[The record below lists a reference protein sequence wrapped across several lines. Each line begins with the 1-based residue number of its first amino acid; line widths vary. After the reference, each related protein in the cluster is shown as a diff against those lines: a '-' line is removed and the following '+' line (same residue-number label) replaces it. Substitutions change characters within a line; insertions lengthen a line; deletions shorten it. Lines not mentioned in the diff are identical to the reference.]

1 MLAPQ
6 KKSYD
11 KLRQCIKKQRYH
23 FANKGPYSQSY
34 GFSSSYARRLELAH
48 KEGWAGKNWCFWIM
62 LEKTLESPLDRKEIK
77 PVDPKGNQLSLH
89 WKYWFWSRSSNTL
102 ATWCEELTMGKT
114 LMLGKI
120 ESKSRRGW
128 QRMRWLDGI
137 TDSTDMSLSKLREI
151 VKDTESWCSWGVHAA
166 IHGVAKSWTL
176 LSNWTTTNNN
186 SIYFIV

>member
-11 KLRQCIKKQRYH
+11 KLRQCIKKQRYQ
-23 FANKGPYSQSY
+23 FANKGPYNQSY
-34 GFSSSYARRLELAH
+34 GFSSRYVRKLELAH
-48 KEGWAGKNWCFWIM
+48 KEGWAEKNWCFWIM
-62 LEKTLESPLDRKEIK
+62 LEKTFESPLDSKEIK
-77 PVDPKGNQLSLH
+77 PVDLKGNQLSIH
-89 WKYWFWSRSSNTL
+89 WKYWFWSWSSNTL

-120 ESKSRRGW
+120 ESKSRKGR
-128 QRMRWLDGI
+128 QRMRWFNGI

-151 VKDTESWCSWGVHAA
+151 VKDRESWRAAVHR
-166 IHGVAKSWTL
+166 VAKSWTL

-186 SIYFIV
+186 NIYFIV